1 MMTKV
6 EWILYPE
13 QVKNKIET
21 HVINK
26 QTQNNISTINNKG
39 KMMSINDYKTFLA
52 TLSWDEFQTYKSN
65 VKLEN
70 LNDDQQQALK
80 EESARRANAFNNFM
94 SF

>member
-1 MMTKV
+1 
-6 EWILYPE
+6 
-13 QVKNKIET
+13 
-21 HVINK
+21 
-26 QTQNNISTINNKG
+26 
-39 KMMSINDYKTFLA
+39 MSINDYKTFLA

-94 SF
+94 SL